1 MAPTL
6 NDSLVKT
13 EDALFRELDAEAVL
27 LNLKS
32 GVYYGLNTVGTR
44 AWQLITEHHVLARV
58 LDIMADEYDVDRAVL
73 ERDLLD
79 LSQQLRDA
87 GLCAL
92 APG

>member
-44 AWQLITEHHVLARV
+44 AWQLITEHHVLALV